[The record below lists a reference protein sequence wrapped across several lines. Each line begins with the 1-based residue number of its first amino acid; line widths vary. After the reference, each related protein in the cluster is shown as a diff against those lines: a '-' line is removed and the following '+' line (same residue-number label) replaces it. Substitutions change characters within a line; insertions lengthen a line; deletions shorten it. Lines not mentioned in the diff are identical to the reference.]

1 MYGPF
6 RIEGFA
12 IASTDGMLADP
23 SGLMPSSLK
32 LEADQQLLRAAL
44 DRADVLIHGRLSH
57 EGQPNSHLRPRL
69 IMTRKILGL
78 APVEGDER
86 ARCWNPAGASLE
98 AACAAVGRQK
108 GLLAILGG
116 TDVYQHFLGIGY
128 DAFLLCRAVM
138 VCLHGGVPVFPAS
151 RQGVSPETVLAGA
164 GLHVAVARALDE
176 EVSRAIWV
184 PEGAP
189 APDY

>member
-12 IASTDGMLADP
+12 IASTDGMLADHT
-23 SGLMPSSLK
+23 GLMPSLLK
-32 LEADQQLLRAAL
+32 LEADQQFFRAAL

-57 EGQPNSHLRPRL
+57 EGQPTSHLKRRL
-69 IMTRKILGL
+69 IMTRKFLGL

-86 ARCWNPAGASLE
+86 ARYWNPAGASLE

-108 GLLAILGG
+108 GLLAVLGG

-128 DAFLLCRAVM
+128 DAFLLCRAVT
-138 VCLHGGVPVFPAS
+138 VSLPGGVPVFPAG

-176 EVSRAIWV
+176 EVSLAIWI
-184 PEGAP
+184 PGGAP